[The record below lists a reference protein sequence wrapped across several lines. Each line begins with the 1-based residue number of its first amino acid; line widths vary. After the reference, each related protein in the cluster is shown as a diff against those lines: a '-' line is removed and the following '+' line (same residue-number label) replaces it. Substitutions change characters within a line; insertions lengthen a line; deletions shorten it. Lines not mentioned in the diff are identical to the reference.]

1 MKQKKV
7 CMVGSFA
14 VGKTSLVS
22 RIVKGVF
29 SEKYLT
35 TVGVK
40 IDRLTLESEGENIQ
54 LMLWDIEGE
63 DQFAPLQINFL
74 RGAHG
79 LVFVVDHTRRA
90 TLAAV
95 KSQILRIGGNIADL
109 PHILFVN
116 KCDLEQT
123 DFTSSDHT
131 AIRGMG
137 VPVLNTS
144 AKTALNVPE
153 GFAELT
159 RMMRKTECLRLEPQ
173 NHE

>member
-1 MKQKKV
+1 
-7 CMVGSFA
+7 MVGSFA

-22 RIVKGVF
+22 RIVKGIF
-29 SEKYLT
+29 NEKYLT

-40 IDRLTLESEGENIQ
+40 IDRVSIGCEGDQIQ

-63 DQFAPLQINFL
+63 DQFAPLKINFL

-95 KSQILRIGGNIADL
+95 QSQICRIGGNLSHI

-116 KCDLEQT
+116 KCDIEST
-123 DFTSSDHT
+123 DFTPSDHT
-131 AIRGMG
+131 SILGLG
-137 VPVLNTS
+137 IPVINTS
-144 AKTALNVPE
+144 AKSNSNVGE
-153 GFAELT
+153 GFSTLT
-159 RMMRKTECLRLEPQ
+159 SMMRKTDSSRLEPST
-173 NHE
+173 HE